1 MKTNVVAQV
10 VGLLVFSL
18 LAGAFGIEVPLEAG
32 EGTNAPVVLGSDG
45 QALPFASEQDL
56 LDYLRT
62 AQGLSFKTLS
72 HGITKAEK
80 ILLEQDGIAA
90 QVVFHDVDSNEQRT
104 KRLPNG
110 NVVLYVKDSYRSQIA
125 AYELS
130 RMLGMENVPPTVE
143 RRFKSAR
150 GSAQLW
156 IENAMTELDR
166 VEKGLK
172 PPDHIQWGRRYAD
185 MRVFDNLINNIDR
198 NQGNL
203 LVDASWN
210 LWMIDH
216 TRSFGRDR
224 TLPRPELISRCSRR
238 LWNRRVEL
246 DEDEVHARVSPYLKK
261 TELRS
266 IFFRREKLIEHLEE
280 EIASKGEKWVI
291 FDYGAPDPGVEVRQ
305 SSAISESDQ

>member
-1 MKTNVVAQV
+1 
-10 VGLLVFSL
+10 
-18 LAGAFGIEVPLEAG
+18 
-32 EGTNAPVVLGSDG
+32 
-45 QALPFASEQDL
+45 
-56 LDYLRT
+56 
-62 AQGLSFKTLS
+62 
-72 HGITKAEK
+72 
-80 ILLEQDGIAA
+80 
-90 QVVFHDVDSNEQRT
+90 
-104 KRLPNG
+104 
-110 NVVLYVKDSYRSQIA
+110 
-125 AYELS
+125 
-130 RMLGMENVPPTVE
+130 MLGMENVPPTVE

-172 PPDHIQWGRRYAD
+172 PPDSLQWGRRYAD

-203 LVDASWN
+203 LVDPSWN

-238 LWNRRVEL
+238 LWKRIIEL
-246 DEDEVHARVSPYLKK
+246 DEDEVDARLVPYLKR
-261 TELRS
+261 TELKS
-266 IFFRREKLIEHLEE
+266 IFLRREKLIALLEE
-280 EIASKGEKWVI
+280 QIASKGEKWVI